1 MNPTLRQMR
10 AFVALAKTGNFTLAA
25 QYMHVTQSA
34 LSGLIK
40 ELEQTLGVRV
50 VDRSTRRI
58 ALTETGNELYPLFSQ
73 MIDDLDRALANIAD
87 QAQLRKGIV
96 RVAVPQLMACTLLPQ
111 VIAAWRER
119 YPDIGVSLSDSPV
132 EAVTTRVLSGET
144 DFGIGPERDSAPQLE
159 ARELMEMP
167 FEAVVPPDHPLAKRR
182 RIGWSDLAPYPLIML
197 RGQFTERLLADMGG
211 EGEQATRR
219 RAAGVSGVSGVSGAA
234 GAAGVSGVSGAA
246 GAAGVSGVSGAAGA
260 AGVSGVSGV
269 SGAESG
275 HTNERRPDNVRDLAL
290 RPAHE
295 VTYMTTALAMVA
307 SGLGITV
314 CMPYAAPLVRLHGL
328 RMLPLDAPVL
338 TRRFFVYTREQR
350 SLSPAAAAFSAF
362 LFDWIGAADNPAG
375 ALRTRVR

>member
-111 VIAAWRER
+111 VIAAWRTR
-119 YPDIGVSLSDSPV
+119 YPDIGISLSDSPV

-167 FEAVVPPDHPLAKRR
+167 FEAVVPPDHALAKRR
-182 RIGWSDLAPYPLIML
+182 RLGWGDLAAHPLITL
-197 RGQFTERLLADMGG
+197 RGQFTERLLADMGRG
-211 EGEQATRR
+211 SSGSSNGGAVD
-219 RAAGVSGVSGVSGAA
+219 AKAGNADA
-234 GAAGVSGVSGAA
+234 LR
-246 GAAGVSGVSGAAGA
+246 
-260 AGVSGVSGV
+260 
-269 SGAESG
+269 EL
-275 HTNERRPDNVRDLAL
+275 TL

-307 SGLGITV
+307 SGLGVTV

-350 SLSPAAAAFSAF
+350 SLSPAAAAFIAF
-362 LFDWIGAADNPAG
+362 LFDWVGAAGNPAG
-375 ALRTRVR
+375 ALRVRV

>member
-1 MNPTLRQMR
+1 MR

-87 QAQLRKGIV
+87 QAQLKKGIV

-144 DFGIGPERDSAPQLE
+144 DFGIGPERDYAPQLE

-182 RIGWSDLAPYPLIML
+182 RVGWSDLAPYPLITL
-197 RGQFTERLLADMGG
+197 RGQFTERLLADMGD

-219 RAAGVSGVSGVSGAA
+219 RAAGAEA
-234 GAAGVSGVSGAA
+234 GG
-246 GAAGVSGVSGAAGA
+246 
-260 AGVSGVSGV
+260 
-269 SGAESG
+269 
-275 HTNERRPDNVRDLAL
+275 TNDRRPDNVRDLAL

-375 ALRTRVR
+375 ALRTRAR

>member
-40 ELEQTLGVRV
+40 ELEATLGVRV
-50 VDRSTRRI
+50 VDRSTRRVMP
-58 ALTETGNELYPLFSQ
+58 TETGNELYPLFSQ

-111 VIAAWRER
+111 VIAAWRTR
-119 YPDIGVSLSDSPV
+119 YPDIAIRLSDSPV
-132 EAVTTRVLSGET
+132 EAVTTRVLSGEA

-167 FEAVVPPDHPLAKRR
+167 FEAVVPPDHPLAARSR
-182 RIGWSDLAPYPLIML
+182 LGWKDLATHPVISL
-197 RGQFTERLLADMGG
+197 RGQFTERLLADMD
-211 EGEQATRR
+211 
-219 RAAGVSGVSGVSGAA
+219 GAA
-234 GAAGVSGVSGAA
+234 SL
-246 GAAGVSGVSGAAGA
+246 
-260 AGVSGVSGV
+260 
-269 SGAESG
+269 
-275 HTNERRPDNVRDLAL
+275 PDVAL
-290 RPAHE
+290 KPAHE

-307 SGLGITV
+307 SGLGVTV

-328 RMLPLDAPVL
+328 RMLPLDTPVL

-350 SLSPAAAAFSAF
+350 SLSPAAAAFIAF
-362 LFDWIGAADNPAG
+362 LFDWVNAADNPAG
-375 ALRTRVR
+375 ALRPR

>member
-50 VDRSTRRI
+50 VDRNTRRI

-111 VIAAWRER
+111 VIAAWRTR
-119 YPDIGVSLSDSPV
+119 YPDIGISLSDSPV

-144 DFGIGPERDSAPQLE
+144 DFGIGPERDGAPQLE

-167 FEAVVPPDHPLAKRR
+167 FEAVVPHDHPLAKHSRL
-182 RIGWSDLAPYPLIML
+182 GWSDLAAHPLISL
-197 RGQFTERLLADMGG
+197 RGQFTERLLADM
-211 EGEQATRR
+211 ARR
-219 RAAGVSGVSGVSGAA
+219 SA
-234 GAAGVSGVSGAA
+234 GAKGGGAGTDDG
-246 GAAGVSGVSGAAGA
+246 
-260 AGVSGVSGV
+260 
-269 SGAESG
+269 
-275 HTNERRPDNVRDLAL
+275 VRDDRSDAGRDGRSDGRSNDGSDGRNNDGSDGRSNIRTADLRDVAL

-307 SGLGITV
+307 SGLGVTV

-350 SLSPAAAAFSAF
+350 SVSPAAAAFIAF
-362 LFDWIGAADNPAG
+362 LFDWVGAADNPAG
-375 ALRTRVR
+375 ALRPR

>member
-40 ELEQTLGVRV
+40 EMEQTLGVRV

-58 ALTETGNELYPLFSQ
+58 ALTDTGNELYPLFSQ

-111 VIAAWRER
+111 VIAAWRRR
-119 YPDIGVSLSDSPV
+119 YPDIGISLSDSPV

-144 DFGIGPERDSAPQLE
+144 DFGIGPERDAAPQLE
-159 ARELMEMP
+159 ARELMDMP
-167 FEAVVPPDHPLAKRR
+167 FEAVVPPDHPLATRDR
-182 RIGWSDLAPYPLIML
+182 LAWSDLAAFPLITL
-197 RGQFTERLLADMGG
+197 RGQFTERLLADMSDSQR
-211 EGEQATRR
+211 E
-219 RAAGVSGVSGVSGAA
+219 V
-234 GAAGVSGVSGAA
+234 
-246 GAAGVSGVSGAAGA
+246 
-260 AGVSGVSGV
+260 
-269 SGAESG
+269 
-275 HTNERRPDNVRDLAL
+275 PLK
-290 RPAHE
+290 PAHE

-350 SLSPAAAAFSAF
+350 SLSPAAAAFIAF
-362 LFDWIGAADNPAG
+362 LFDWVGAAGDPAARCG
-375 ALRTRVR
+375 DASDAIERPR

>member
-10 AFVALAKTGNFTLAA
+10 ALVALAKTGNFTLAA

-111 VIAAWRER
+111 VIAAWRTR
-119 YPDIGVSLSDSPV
+119 YPDIRISLSDSPV

-144 DFGIGPERDSAPQLE
+144 DFGIGPERDGAPQLE

-167 FEAVVPPDHPLAKRR
+167 FEAVLPPDHALAKRR
-182 RIGWSDLAPYPLIML
+182 RLGWSDLAAHPLITL
-197 RGQFTERLLADMGG
+197 RGQFTERLLADM
-211 EGEQATRR
+211 TT
-219 RAAGVSGVSGVSGAA
+219 GAA
-234 GAAGVSGVSGAA
+234 DAKSGGAD
-246 GAAGVSGVSGAAGA
+246 
-260 AGVSGVSGV
+260 
-269 SGAESG
+269 
-275 HTNERRPDNVRDLAL
+275 TLRDLTL

-307 SGLGITV
+307 SGLGVTV

-350 SLSPAAAAFSAF
+350 SLSPAAAAFIAF
-362 LFDWIGAADNPAG
+362 LFDWVGAADNPAG
-375 ALRTRVR
+375 ALRPRA